1 MKQKRGHTDRPHK
14 QNQLILEKGAEAI
27 QKRKLLTNGTTGY
40 SQAKKRGGGLDTD
53 PTQNLTQNRSC
64 LNVECKT
71 IKFLEA
77 NIGENLGDLRFVMP
91 FQIQIT
97 KA

>member
-1 MKQKRGHTDRPHK
+1 MEQLGIHKQK
-14 QNQLILEKGAEAI
+14 KG
-27 QKRKLLTNGTTGY
+27 
-40 SQAKKRGGGLDTD
+40 GGGLDTD
-53 PTQNLTQNRSC
+53 PTQNLTQNRAY

-91 FQIQIT
+91 F
-97 KA
+97 